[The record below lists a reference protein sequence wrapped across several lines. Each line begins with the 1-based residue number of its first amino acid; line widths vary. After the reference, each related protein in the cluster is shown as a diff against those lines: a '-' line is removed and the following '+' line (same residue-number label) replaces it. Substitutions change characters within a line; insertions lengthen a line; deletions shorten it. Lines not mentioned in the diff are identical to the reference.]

1 MEASMLNQDT
11 IMGIDAITFL
21 IIAIISVIF
30 IMALASQI
38 GYVISE
44 RKRRQPFNK
53 IKQILGQKDVIVL
66 GEEVGDVRQWLSRSL
81 QALIKTW

>member
-53 IKQILGQKDVIVL
+53 SNKF
-66 GEEVGDVRQWLSRSL
+66 
-81 QALIKTW
+81 